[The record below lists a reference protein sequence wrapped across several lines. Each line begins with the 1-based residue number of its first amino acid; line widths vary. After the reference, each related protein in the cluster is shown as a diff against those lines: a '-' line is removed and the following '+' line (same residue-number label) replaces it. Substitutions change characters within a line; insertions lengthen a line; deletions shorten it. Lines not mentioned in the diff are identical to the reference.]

1 MQGWE
6 HLIDIRALADELDE
20 VRFAARSPS
29 CVLVSLEIGAG
40 LLAPTDATRGPG
52 TMRHLRQSNDAYQP
66 SVLRYTTLERRESER
81 GSVWLS
87 IGRTSDNDVVV
98 NDYAVSRR
106 HARFRRVT
114 GAGFVIEDVGSVN
127 GTALD
132 GEWLKPN
139 EQTRLRSGQSLR
151 FGRLGF
157 TFLEAKDFHT
167 FLVTLVPLG

>member
-6 HLIDIRALADELDE
+6 HLVEIRSLAEELDE
-20 VRFAARSPS
+20 IRFAARNPC

-40 LLAPTDATRGPG
+40 LLTPVDQGRGPG
-52 TMRHLRQSNDAYQP
+52 TMRHLPHSTEAYRP
-66 SVLRYTTLERRESER
+66 SVLRYTTLERRESEW
-81 GSVWLS
+81 GSLWLS

-98 NDYAVSRR
+98 NDYAVSRQ
-106 HARFRRVT
+106 HARFRRVE
-114 GAGFVIEDVGSVN
+114 GAGFAIEDLDSVN

-132 GEWLKPN
+132 GKWLKPR
-139 EQTRLRSGQSLR
+139 ESTFLRSGQSLR

-157 TFLEAKDFHT
+157 TFLEPPDFYS

>member
-1 MQGWE
+1 MQAWE
-6 HLIDIRALADELDE
+6 HLTDIRSLADELDE
-20 VRFAARSPS
+20 VRFAARNPS

-40 LLAPTDATRGPG
+40 LLAPTDANRGPG
-52 TMRHLRQSNDAYQP
+52 TMRHLRQSNDAYLP

-106 HARFRRVT
+106 HARFRRVS

-132 GEWLKPN
+132 GEWTPG
-139 EQTRLRSGQSLR
+139 RSIWVSSSSCSSCWHSKR
-151 FGRLGF
+151 ARS
-157 TFLEAKDFHT
+157 TVDSS
-167 FLVTLVPLG
+167 VTDSSEPSKSA